1 MTGFVHL
8 SYGRKN
14 TGQDKLL
21 NQADSEEH
29 ADAVFPPDSDNGGE
43 PVHGAGGAEY
53 PGGGGLRHLQRGGWG
68 GDHVQLFERG
78 DGHGQPTVLQLR
90 LGAG

>member
-43 PVHGAGGAEY
+43 PVHGAS
-53 PGGGGLRHLQRGGWG
+53 
-68 GDHVQLFERG
+68 
-78 DGHGQPTVLQLR
+78 
-90 LGAG
+90 GAGYPWG

>member
-1 MTGFVHL
+1 MHL

-43 PVHGAGGAEY
+43 PVHGAGGAVRA
-53 PGGGGLRHLQRGGWG
+53 GGARLRYL
-68 GDHVQLFERG
+68 
-78 DGHGQPTVLQLR
+78 
-90 LGAG
+90 

>member
-1 MTGFVHL
+1 MVLRRDSCIYF
-8 SYGRKN
+8 YGRKN

-53 PGGGGLRHLQRGGWG
+53 PRGGGLRHLQRGGRG
-68 GDHVQLFERG
+68 G
-78 DGHGQPTVLQLR
+78 
-90 LGAG
+90 GAV